1 MGCFDSQSLSHL
13 TLNVYVR
20 SYNREINS
28 FSFKSEICVWVYVGC
43 VYGVRV
49 CVFPRFYLFNG
60 LSRPIACK
68 ELNSKI
74 LLILKQDWRNMK
86 IVKFS
91 NFEFQISKFDNVI
104 NFWTLFITQREWLK
118 KQIIWDVS
126 TRRAPTTLRVYGLMI
141 GQNKPYGPYAQKS

>member
-1 MGCFDSQSLSHL
+1 MCVGVCDCG
-13 TLNVYVR
+13 V
-20 SYNREINS
+20 
-28 FSFKSEICVWVYVGC
+28 CVW
-43 VYGVRV
+43 GVCV

-91 NFEFQISKFDNVI
+91 NFEFQISKFDNFL

-141 GQNKPYGPYAQKS
+141 GQNKPYQFKSVFSFLDCISFRPMCFRKDKSYSKN